1 MEETIPLE
9 SKGVRVLTKCN
20 KRQIGIVATQT
31 NLKMDKG
38 LVSTSVYSRG
48 LMRSN
53 GVIPTSII
61 QTSLKIKLS
70 APRAANKQWQQ
81 RGP

>member
-1 MEETIPLE
+1 MEKSIPLE
-9 SKGVRVLTKCN
+9 SRGVRVLTKCS
-20 KRQIGIVATQT
+20 RRHIGVVATQT
-31 NLKMDKG
+31 IVKVDKRPG
-38 LVSTSVYSRG
+38 KHISYNIG

-61 QTSLKIKLS
+61 QSGLKINLL
-70 APRAANKQWQQ
+70 APRTTNNQWQQ